1 MSAYVPHNIPH
12 TTRYSQYKGK
22 TPGGISESRI
32 LIGRSKPLMSLS
44 DDSIQRGAQD
54 SSPINLRITA
64 IKPPYMA
71 GSDPSRAAS
80 SRESCTSDTSSDGD
94 SSYFGSNIDR
104 LSPISSG
111 VNNKVRR
118 TVRGPLASLQTDTT
132 DPRDVDSEAR
142 FTDWDGESFVYE
154 PNGSFVGS
162 MFPDGRS
169 EIAPEDSISMRDV
182 HRRPYESVSD
192 DEEGDNGTIYM
203 NTSRRS
209 KYEDRL
215 TQLGYVERLPD
226 IDGKRHYRIELDIDK
241 LLEEDKVRTGLETIT
256 LSSSKLSILNR
267 DGLQPKLASDLVA
280 FNNGFLEVKRS
291 PVSGFGAF
299 AVCDLKPY
307 TPILIERE
315 LFNANY
321 FDLYQKLDALT
332 EEQLRAYHALHG
344 HKRTPSEDIR
354 AAIWRTNRFSI
365 GQGGSVFLIA
375 SRFNHACNN
384 RNNVDYSYDRD
395 KKCMAFV
402 TKKNIA
408 AGSELFIRYG
418 SDPHHLF
425 ATWGFRCA
433 CGGCAG
439 ISEEDCKAIKSST
452 CGEDDDLVIW

>member
-1 MSAYVPHNIPH
+1 MPLNDDRSRQGVERDSSLISFHV
-12 TTRYSQYKGK
+12 TTR
-22 TPGGISESRI
+22 
-32 LIGRSKPLMSLS
+32 
-44 DDSIQRGAQD
+44 
-54 SSPINLRITA
+54 
-64 IKPPYMA
+64 KPPCET
-71 GSDPSRAAS
+71 GSDSSRAAS
-80 SRESCTSDTSSDGD
+80 SSRPSASETSSDGD
-94 SSYFGSNIDR
+94 SSGLGSSIDR

-111 VNNKVRR
+111 FNKKVRR

-132 DPRDVDSEAR
+132 DPCDVDSEAR

-154 PNGSFVGS
+154 PSRGSFVGS

-169 EIAPEDSISMRDV
+169 EIAPEDSISVKDA

-192 DEEGDNGTIYM
+192 DDEYGSGGTIYLGKRTYTKPHIRDVLTALAAD
-203 NTSRRS
+203 TSRKS

-215 TQLGYVERLPD
+215 TRLGYVERLPD
-226 IDGKRHYRIELDIDK
+226 IDGKRHYRIELAIDK
-241 LLEEDKVRTGLETIT
+241 SLEADKIRTGLVTIS
-256 LSSSKLSILNR
+256 LSSSKLPILNS
-267 DGLQPKLASDLVA
+267 DGLQPKLASDLEA

-291 PVSGFGAF
+291 PVSGYGAF
-299 AVCDLKPY
+299 AVRDLEPY

-315 LFNANY
+315 LFNANS

-332 EEQLRAYHALHG
+332 EEQMRAYHTLHG
-344 HKRTPSEDIR
+344 HKQTPSEDIR

-402 TKKNIA
+402 TKKKIP
-408 AGSELFIRYG
+408 AGNELFIRYG

-439 ISEEDCKAIKSST
+439 ISEDDCKAIKLSPW
-452 CGEDDDLVIW
+452 GEDDGLAVW